1 MTGLELPPDQWQTVW
16 HGALWKAFDDRK
28 PAPAITNAR
37 LPVPSRKYIRP
48 RYTFEFRRG
57 TVRNRLIASVGRDW
71 TPVEG
76 IVAQAGFDR
85 LRTLQGLSRLVGCG
99 ALERRG
105 SGKAATY
112 RQTGRQTRKA
122 AA

>member
-1 MTGLELPPDQWQTVW
+1 MTPEVVW
-16 HGALWKAFDDRK
+16 TGATWRQFDDRK
-28 PAPAITNAR
+28 PAPAIVNAR

-57 TVRNRLIASVGRDW
+57 TVRNRLMAAVVRDW
-71 TPVEG
+71 TPVED
-76 IVAQAGFDR
+76 IVRAAGFDR

-112 RQTGRQTRKA
+112 RQTGRQVKETR
-122 AA
+122 